1 MTTGAQAAMQPPVEP
16 MAAPA
21 RRLRILSYN
30 IQAGIDTRTYR
41 DYLVQSWKH
50 VLPHRER
57 IRNLNR
63 IADLCAGYDLVGL
76 QEVDAGSLR
85 SGFIGQTEYLA
96 HRAGFPNWYQQINR
110 NIGAFAQHS
119 NGLLTRLRPVHLAE
133 HKLPGMPGRGAM
145 LADFGPPGAGL
156 RVCIVHLSLGRRSR
170 QMQMRFVADLIG
182 NHPHAVVMGDL
193 NCGCEAREVRH
204 LMHTTGLREPACDQ
218 KTFPSWRPMRRI
230 DHILVSEALSIRNA
244 RVLDYS
250 LSDHLPI
257 SLEVVLPPE
266 VDLVFPHRSLHRPR
280 DGIERLE
287 GEGLRAG

>member
-1 MTTGAQAAMQPPVEP
+1 MHAPVEP
-16 MAAPA
+16 MAAPR
-21 RRLRILSYN
+21 RRLHVLSFN

-41 DYLVQSWKH
+41 DYLMQSWKH

-57 IRNLNR
+57 MRNLNR
-63 IADLCAGYDLVGL
+63 IADVLSLYDLVGL

-96 HRAGFPNWYQQINR
+96 HRAGFPHWYQQVNR

-119 NGLLTRLRPVHLAE
+119 NGLLTRLRPSHLTE

-145 LADFGPPGAGL
+145 LADFGTDGAGL

-170 QMQMRFVADLIG
+170 QMQLRFVADLIG
-182 NHPHAVVMGDL
+182 NHPHAIVMGDL
-193 NCGCEAREVRH
+193 NCGCDALEVRH
-204 LMHTTGLREPACDQ
+204 LMRAAGLREPACDQ

-230 DHILVSEALSIRNA
+230 DHILVSESLPIRNA

-257 SLEVVLPPE
+257 SLEVDLPPTVE
-266 VDLVFPHRSLHRPR
+266 LRLPHRTINRPR

-287 GEGLRAG
+287 SEGLRAG